1 MQECRKDTTIRFR
14 VTFVTAGAKDEMRV
28 CDVQEFIREAARGRS
43 ASKGVEEACTRIWR
57 GLTEELK
64 EIGGEGVEVLACEEE
79 TVKAL
84 MKLLVM
90 IMVRSAR

>member
-1 MQECRKDTTIRFR
+1 MQERRKDTTIRFR
-14 VTFVTAGAKDEMRV
+14 ITSVTAGAKGEMRV

-43 ASKGVEEACTRIWR
+43 AGKGVEEACTRIWS

-64 EIGGEGVEVLACEEE
+64 NIGVEVLACEEE